1 MASADLPHARP
12 VDPDAW
18 TGEETTPFYRDRGWW
33 VSTAAAVVL
42 LAATWATPFGIAT
55 AGVLAGVGIALHPGK
70 GRDDRIMRAVYSGGF
85 VLLAVL
91 MPTLSAGAAGLSLGQ
106 RVAQAVGGLVIG
118 LVVGKVVQ
126 VRRDAARRAR
136 RSAV

>member
-18 TGEETTPFYRDRGWW
+18 SGEETTPFYRDRGWW
-33 VSTAAAVVL
+33 VTTAAAVVL

-70 GRDDRIMRAVYSGGF
+70 GRDDRIVRAVHAGGF
-85 VLLAVL
+85 VLLVGL
-91 MPTLSAGAAGLSLGQ
+91 MPLLSARAAELSLGQ
-106 RVAQAVGGLVIG
+106 RVAQAVGGMVLG

>member
-18 TGEETTPFYRDRGWW
+18 SGEEATPFYRDRGWW

-70 GRDDRIMRAVYSGGF
+70 GRDDRIVRAVHAGGF
-85 VLLAVL
+85 VLLVGL
-91 MPTLSAGAAGLSLGQ
+91 MPLLSARAAELSLGQ
-106 RVAQAVGGLVIG
+106 RVAQAVGGLVLG

>member
-1 MASADLPHARP
+1 MATGDLPHARP

-18 TGEETTPFYRDRGWW
+18 TGEDTTPFYRDRSWW

-42 LAATWATPFGIAT
+42 LAATWVTPFGIAT
-55 AGVLAGVGIALHPGK
+55 AGVLAGIGIALHPGK
-70 GRDDRIMRAVYSGGF
+70 GRDDRIVRAVCVGGF
-85 VLLAVL
+85 VLLVGL
-91 MPTLSAGAAGLSLGQ
+91 MPLLSAGAAGLSLNQ
-106 RVAQAVGGLVIG
+106 RVAQAVVGLVVG

>member
-1 MASADLPHARP
+1 MATGDPPHARP

-18 TGEETTPFYRDRGWW
+18 TGEEATPFYRDRGWW

-42 LAATWATPFGIAT
+42 LAATWATPFAIAT

-70 GRDDRIMRAVYSGGF
+70 GRDDRIVRAVHAGGF
-85 VLLAVL
+85 VLLVGL
-91 MPTLSAGAAGLSLGQ
+91 MPLLSARAAELSLGQ
-106 RVAQAVGGLVIG
+106 RVAQAVGGLVLG
-118 LVVGKVVQ
+118 RVVGKVVQ

>member
-1 MASADLPHARP
+1 MATGDLPHARP

-18 TGEETTPFYRDRGWW
+18 TGEDTTPVYRDRGWW
-33 VSTAAAVVL
+33 VSTAAGVVL
-42 LAATWATPFGIAT
+42 LAAMWATPFGLAA

-70 GRDDRIMRAVYSGGF
+70 GRDDRIARAVYAGGF
-85 VLLAVL
+85 VLLVGL
-91 MPTLSAGAAGLSLGQ
+91 MPVLSAGAAGLSLGQ
-106 RVAQAVGGLVIG
+106 RVAQAVGGLVAG

-136 RSAV
+136 RSAA